1 MVGSK
6 GNIRSG
12 IIGSGGNAPEMR
24 AQSIQMVM
32 NSRSQLSDAS
42 IDKVLMNQNFWLQE
56 GLPSDRDHPNR
67 DLVQTKQGNQSHVR
81 INVPEPPS
89 NHIRSID
96 EGYASNNQKPPKS
109 TTKYEY
115 DPETDKIIMIQKDL
129 GENPYLREVTVDS
142 HIFQSEHNRDFGE
155 RFEQDIDKQV
165 EEDFSNFNWEKCPA
179 KKHIENL
186 TTAEFN
192 LMEALFKNPQTSLPP
207 HLKHPIDEFR
217 FTTRKPRGL
226 HMQSGS

>member
-6 GNIRSG
+6 GNMRSG
-12 IIGSGGNAPEMR
+12 IIGSGFNAPEMR

-96 EGYASNNQKPPKS
+96 EKYASNNQKPSKNN
-109 TTKYEY
+109 TKYEY

-129 GENPYLREVTVDS
+129 GDNPYLR
-142 HIFQSEHNRDFGE
+142 
-155 RFEQDIDKQV
+155 
-165 EEDFSNFNWEKCPA
+165 
-179 KKHIENL
+179 
-186 TTAEFN
+186 
-192 LMEALFKNPQTSLPP
+192 
-207 HLKHPIDEFR
+207 
-217 FTTRKPRGL
+217 
-226 HMQSGS
+226 